1 MFILVSYDVAETD
14 TKAGAK
20 RLRKVA
26 QACENYGQR
35 VQHSVFECNVSEKEW
50 TSLKLQLLKTYDAQ
64 KDSLRFY
71 NLGST
76 QDRIEHY
83 GVKPSI
89 DFEGALII

>member
-1 MFILVSYDVAETD
+1 MFILVSYDIGETID
-14 TKAGAK
+14 KAGAK

-35 VQHSVFECNVSEKEW
+35 VQYSVFECNVSEKEW
-50 TSLKLQLLKTYDAQ
+50 TKLKLSLFKAFDPD

-71 NLGST
+71 HLGST
-76 QDRIEHY
+76 QDRIEHH
-83 GVKPSI
+83 GVKPST